1 MWPFRRKK
9 MSEDE
14 SLQLMMIS
22 VIGCEL
28 RLEPPKPKP
37 KVKVDEVTARA
48 DRTLRELLQMV
59 RADEN

>member
-1 MWPFRRKK
+1 